1 MKEINENIKHPEDK
15 LPQKKEILNLKFLI
29 ISLST
34 VLIIGIFVSF
44 TALSYK
50 SLVSDFKSY
59 FESAHYSTANNLVLT
74 KGNMNVLKSIK
85 LDDDLSLYFKEKLD
99 GITKKLSSGEISS
112 DDALVIINEINRYM
126 LLDAEI
132 DDTISVL
139 SKNVSETN
147 SEVTRGISEF
157 QKGNFK
163 EALVIFNSIPSN
175 HEGYSTAMAYTS
187 KCKTEYTKTL
197 MAEVDKL
204 VADKFYTKAID
215 LLEANLN
222 LLDNDKAILSKI
234 NTLRVERDEYI
245 KLRDGVR

>member
-1 MKEINENIKHPEDK
+1 MKEINENIVYPEDN
-15 LPQKKEILNLKFLI
+15 LPQKKEKLNLKFLI

-34 VLIIGIFVSF
+34 VLILGIFISF

-50 SLVSDFKSY
+50 SLVTDFKSY
-59 FESAHYSTANNLVLT
+59 FENAHYSTANNLVLT
-74 KGNMNVLKSIK
+74 KGNMNLLKSIK
-85 LDDDLSLYFKEKLD
+85 LDDDLSIYFKEKLE
-99 GITKKLSSGEISS
+99 GITKKINSGEISS

-126 LLDAEI
+126 LLDSEI
-132 DDTISVL
+132 DNTISVL
-139 SKNVSETN
+139 SNNVSKTN
-147 SEVTRGISEF
+147 NELTRGISEF

-163 EALVIFNSIPSN
+163 EALTIFNSIPTN
-175 HEGYSTAMAYTS
+175 HESYATAITYTS

-197 MAEVDKL
+197 MTEVDNL

-234 NTLRVERDEYI
+234 NHLKVERTEYI
-245 KLRDGVR
+245 KLRDGKQ